1 MFFAAM
7 MVLGSAA
14 NAAPTKAEPF
24 ARAIAVE
31 GDVLV
36 QKGGTGEWK
45 DLADGSILDKKDVI
59 QTGQASRA
67 DITYD
72 KDLDNVLRVTQNSTV
87 RLQDESEIHMP
98 KGKILAKLD
107 NLKPG
112 SQFNCRT
119 PSAICGVRGSG
130 FGVDTDGPETKAY
143 AYDHDCYV
151 TSLDPAGNP
160 VGDTMTLKEGY
171 KCLIKEGQPPE
182 KPEMM
187 DNSESQEFQ
196 DFVEEINALINSV
209 HPESDLV
216 PTISP
221 SGSR

>member
-1 MFFAAM
+1 MLALGTAAM
-7 MVLGSAA
+7 GAT
-14 NAAPTKAEPF
+14 TKAQPF

-36 QKGGTGEWK
+36 QKGGAGEWM
-45 DLADGSILDKKDVI
+45 DLDDGGTLDKKDVI
-59 QTGQASRA
+59 QTGQASRV
-67 DITYD
+67 DISYD
-72 KDLDNVLRVTQNSTV
+72 KELENVLRVTQNSTV
-87 RLQDESEIHMP
+87 TLKDNGEIDMP

-130 FGVDTDGPETKAY
+130 FGVDTDGPMTKAY
-143 AYDHDCYV
+143 AYDHNCYV

-171 KCLIKEGQPPE
+171 KCVIKEGQPPE
-182 KPEMM
+182 KPEIM
-187 DNSESQEFQ
+187 DNSDSQEFE
-196 DFVEEINALINSV
+196 DFVDEIDALINSV
-209 HPESDLV
+209 HPETDII